1 MFIVSVVQHI
11 RIGDLSQAGVSLS
24 GDDPGFNAMDVDD
37 DRLPEGT
44 EPGDT
49 PRLSRSEERL
59 LVRDS
64 TASFVG
70 EYFWSIINTNLTS
83 FKIGSFPCFAV
94 FLLFTRIF
102 RKKVAKRILQAEN
115 RKKAYWSQSKACWTS
130 YASTYPTNYSTSCS
144 SWCTIMLP
152 RTQSRIQFVPLASWY
167 LVWHAPMLKKP
178 SWNSCP
184 IASLRLKR
192 NWNMAPQVFALRH
205 LMQQCLPTQHCI
217 GVYFLNSSQSSI
229 AFTYILRSCY
239 SSRVS
244 GIWWIYRKSIETAMK
259 VRISLHSIVVE
270 TQGSNHPTVETLGWE
285 DEVWTWL
292 FQHWSIDYPNSEYHQ
307 YRLPHEFAL
316 HEHQWM
322 GQS

>member
-70 EYFWSIINTNLTS
+70 EYFWSIINTDLNS

-102 RKKVAKRILQAEN
+102 RKKAAKRTPQAEN
-115 RKKAYWSQSKACWTS
+115 RKKAY
-130 YASTYPTNYSTSCS
+130 
-144 SWCTIMLP
+144 
-152 RTQSRIQFVPLASWY
+152 
-167 LVWHAPMLKKP
+167 
-178 SWNSCP
+178 
-184 IASLRLKR
+184 
-192 NWNMAPQVFALRH
+192 
-205 LMQQCLPTQHCI
+205 
-217 GVYFLNSSQSSI
+217 
-229 AFTYILRSCY
+229 
-239 SSRVS
+239 
-244 GIWWIYRKSIETAMK
+244 
-259 VRISLHSIVVE
+259 
-270 TQGSNHPTVETLGWE
+270 
-285 DEVWTWL
+285 
-292 FQHWSIDYPNSEYHQ
+292 
-307 YRLPHEFAL
+307 
-316 HEHQWM
+316 
-322 GQS
+322 